1 MILIPKQTFT
11 SWWNWDNM
19 CFNWNSN
26 NSFFIDSKSYITL
39 KEREERVNNEFELEK
54 EKEKTL
60 AIPSKL

>member
-1 MILIPKQTFT
+1 
-11 SWWNWDNM
+11 M

-54 EKEKTL
+54 EKEKEKTL